1 MNQETLS
8 LLNTSPYTGLPPSS
22 IRLLIQRY
30 GYNEFSVPPPPNVIS
45 KFLGQI
51 TDSPLILLLLGSA
64 AVSLLVGNT
73 DDAVSITLAI
83 FIVLLVGFVQERRS
97 EKSLESL
104 TGLVPH
110 SAEVIRSPHPPPST
124 QPQTQAPALCPSQRI
139 LANELVPGDLVTF
152 STGSRIPADVRIIHS
167 VDLTIDESS
176 LTGEGRPKEKVSSF
190 GEGSHQHVELGE
202 RKTIA
207 HLGTLVKSGYGRGI
221 VIATGR
227 ESEFGR
233 VFDIVQNVRLFRIL
247 ILKYLCCYRLQLL
260 EHLYKPPWTR

>member
-1 MNQETLS
+1 M
-8 LLNTSPYTGLPPSS
+8 PPQAN
-22 IRLLIQRY
+22 LIA
-30 GYNEFSVPPPPNVIS
+30 

-64 AVSLLVGNT
+64 VVSVLVGNT

-104 TGLVPH
+104 SGLVPH
-110 SAEVIRSPHPPPST
+110 AAEVIRSPPLQYSESFN
-124 QPQTQAPALCPSQRI
+124 PQILGASQRI

-152 STGSRIPADVRIIHS
+152 STGSRIPADVRIVHS

-176 LTGEGRPKEKVSSF
+176 LTGEGKPKEKSANFDTGLLPSS
-190 GEGSHQHVELGE
+190 ESMELGE
-202 RKTIA
+202 RRTIA
-207 HLGTLVKSGYGRGI
+207 HLGTLVKSGHGRGV

-233 VFDIVQNVRLFRIL
+233 VFDIVQNVSCPPFPKLEVRLIAGRPL
-247 ILKYLCCYRLQLL
+247 LQ
-260 EHLYKPPWTR
+260 EHLYKLQWMLLPTGCRCSRSESLALSFLLA